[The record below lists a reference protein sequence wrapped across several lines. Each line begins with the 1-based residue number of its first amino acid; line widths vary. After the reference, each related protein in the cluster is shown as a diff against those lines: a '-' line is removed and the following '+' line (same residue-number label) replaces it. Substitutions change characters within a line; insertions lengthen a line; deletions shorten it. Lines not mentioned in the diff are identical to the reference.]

1 MFYIDENDYPES
13 YSEEILKYQTKI
25 LEVVKAFNGERI
37 DMFEKSISIVFGQ
50 RIRIE
55 YDWVGHRGKLFLA
68 TREDAFAQNIYNE
81 DMYWDSYEEDYDDD
95 DRY

>member
-13 YSEEILKYQTKI
+13 YSEEILRYQAKI

-55 YDWVGHRGKLFLA
+55 YDWVGHRGELFLA

-95 DRY
+95 RY

>member
-13 YSEEILKYQTKI
+13 YSEEILKYQAKI
-25 LEVVKAFNGERI
+25 LEVVKTFSRERI

-55 YDWVGHRGKLFLA
+55 YDWVGHRGELFLA

-81 DMYWDSYEEDYDDD
+81 DMYWDSYEEDYDY

>member
-13 YSEEILKYQTKI
+13 YSKEILKYQTKI

-55 YDWVGHRGKLFLA
+55 YDWVGHRGKLFLV

-81 DMYWDSYEEDYDDD
+81 DMYWDSYEEDYDY